1 MSDPDDWDD
10 AARLERER
18 SEAERRSRAQ
28 AGEHPSTPMGRDGVI
43 DIGTGAPA
51 RVVTLAAPLVAIGLV
66 AWRAARDGLASG
78 PDDPA
83 SPWIIA
89 VLTIAAGCWLG
100 WRAQRQWAEL
110 RRHDLRCRNLVT
122 SFAVDWDRVESLVV
136 VRRGPLV
143 VIDIRI
149 RGHRRRLR
157 VGAATRFSGDAA
169 DAVVDMFRA
178 HPEARRLL
186 LDDSWDADDV
196 DDRDPDPGDGPATP

>member
-1 MSDPDDWDD
+1 MSGPGATDDWDD

-18 SEAERRSRAQ
+18 AERDRLSRAH
-28 AGEHPSTPMGRDGVI
+28 AGDQPSAPMGRDGVI
-43 DIGTGAPA
+43 DIGPGAPA
-51 RVVTLAAPLVAIGLV
+51 RVVAVAAPLVAIGLV

-78 PDDPA
+78 PDDPV

-110 RRHDLRCRNLVT
+110 RPHELRCRNLVT

-136 VRRGPLV
+136 LRRGPV
-143 VIDIRI
+143 VAVDIRM

-157 VGAATRFSGDAA
+157 IGAATRFSGDAA
-169 DAVVDMFRA
+169 DAVLDMLRA
-178 HPEARRLL
+178 HPDARRLL
-186 LDDSWDADDV
+186 LDDSWEPESDG
-196 DDRDPDPGDGPATP
+196 PDPGDGPSTP